1 MERKLKLAILTGQDS
16 AATCQTVSML
26 ADLPEV
32 EIVSIL
38 ADVEP
43 LPLKSRL
50 RNLRRNIRR
59 EGIGYVWYR
68 LFDFVREAEERLAQ
82 RLVSQEKISKV
93 LQESFP
99 ERPRC
104 LADLGRQRNIP
115 ILHVGN
121 LNRAEAAKAL
131 RELDSDLGIV
141 LGTRILKRS
150 TFAVPRMGCINLHKG
165 KVPEYRGMPPGFW
178 ELYDSQNSATV
189 TVHMVDDHFTK
200 EAGQDWQRGT
210 VSVRGSM
217 GARENRAAATTL
229 VNSQGPDISNSPP
242 ASRIGRKARNQL

>member
-1 MERKLKLAILTGQDS
+1 MERKLKHAILTGQDS

-189 TVHMVDDHFTK
+189 TVHMVDDHLDT
-200 EAGQDWQRGT
+200 GDVIGT
-210 VSVRGSM
+210 QSISIHPKDTPATLRKKLDRTGS
-217 GARENRAAATTL
+217 EVL
-229 VNSQGPDISNSPP
+229 KSI
-242 ASRIGRKARNQL
+242 ASL